1 MPDPDRQAVS
11 LLERI
16 ARHDEAAMAEFYRTF
31 ARQVYA
37 FALRQAG
44 DPGDAEDAVVETMHE
59 VWRVAGRFAGGSLVR
74 TWLFSIARHKL
85 VDQARLLGGGA

>member
-1 MPDPDRQAVS
+1 MPDPDRQAAS
-11 LLERI
+11 LLECI

-44 DPGDAEDAVVETMHE
+44 DPGDAEDAD
-59 VWRVAGRFAGGSLVR
+59 R
-74 TWLFSIARHKL
+74 ARG
-85 VDQARLLGGGA
+85 ARSPRGMNRCPPDSPPTSRC